1 MQDLWKGFTSQTPAA
16 HSTYNYC
23 PTKVREAIKVLSCS
37 ARFNVFFLQGEPASS
52 IFSGVGGGGDAC
64 AYKFIQTNV
73 RGCAFFFSRKHIPMN
88 S

>member
-37 ARFNVFFLQGEPASS
+37 ARFNVFFAGGACE
-52 IFSGVGGGGDAC
+52 FNFFGCWGGVMRVH
-64 AYKFIQTNV
+64 TNLYRLMCEAV
-73 RGCAFFFSRKHIPMN
+73 LFFFLGSISR
-88 S
+88 

>member
-52 IFSGVGGGGDAC
+52 IFSGVGGGVMRVH
-64 AYKFIQTNV
+64 TNLYRLMCEAV
-73 RGCAFFFSRKHIPMN
+73 LFFFLGSISR
-88 S
+88 